1 MEDLKSEALK
11 ILFSEEYAEKE
22 HLKLSNQKINLLQQE
37 VFHHMEEKKA
47 RLQEI
52 NDFFRAAN
60 KVSEERTLQ

>member
-1 MEDLKSEALK
+1 MEDLKSDALK

-37 VFHHMEEKKA
+37 INRHMEEKKSL
-47 RLQEI
+47 LQES

-60 KVSEERTLQ
+60 KVSEKRTL